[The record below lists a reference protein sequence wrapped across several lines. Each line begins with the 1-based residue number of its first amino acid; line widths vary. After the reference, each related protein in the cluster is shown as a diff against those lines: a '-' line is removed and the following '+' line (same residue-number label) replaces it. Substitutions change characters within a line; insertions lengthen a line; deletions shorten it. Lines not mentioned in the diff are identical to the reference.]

1 MAELYCR
8 PLINTSPSPL
18 PVNHESSSLPQD
30 NATLPCWEKE
40 GRREDCGIRNKNV
53 WRKNRTGNRGGQ
65 SVLTEEE
72 LEKEGGGK
80 AGRNDEEKRENDKR
94 VEDPMRERRKN
105 MKEIRI
111 LMPRESYEGGR
122 HGLETLQDGHER
134 ITWNRGKT
142 EWKEDGAEKPV
153 KGAVG

>member
-1 MAELYCR
+1 M
-8 PLINTSPSPL
+8 
-18 PVNHESSSLPQD
+18 
-30 NATLPCWEKE
+30 
-40 GRREDCGIRNKNV
+40 
-53 WRKNRTGNRGGQ
+53 
-65 SVLTEEE
+65 LTEEE

-134 ITWNRGKT
+134 IT
-142 EWKEDGAEKPV
+142 
-153 KGAVG
+153 